1 MFRFEKSIVVDAP
14 VEQVFAYVVD
24 PAHIPE
30 YESGIP
36 EVKDIQRLP
45 DGRSAYTEV
54 SKFLDL
60 QVEFTCEQVEVVP
73 NERIVATGHGAGL
86 DDITTYRLE
95 RLADGKT
102 RVSLVSENTLQA
114 GPLEKFGEASF
125 AKYFE
130 HGVEI
135 AMQAAKARIEA
146 NNPAGAT
153 R

>member
-1 MFRFEKSIVVDAP
+1 MFRFEKSIEVDAP
-14 VEQVFAYVVD
+14 VEQVFAYVVN

-36 EVKDIQRLP
+36 EVKDIQHLP
-45 DGRSAYTEV
+45 DGRYTYTEV
-54 SKFLDL
+54 AKFLEL

-73 NERIVATGHGAGL
+73 NERIVAKGQGAGL

-102 RVSLVSENTLQA
+102 RVTLVSENTLHA
-114 GPLEKFGEASF
+114 GPLAKIGEASF
-125 AKYFE
+125 AQYFE
-130 HGVEI
+130 HSVEM
-135 AMQAAKARIEA
+135 AMQAAKAHIEA
-146 NNPAGAT
+146 NVPTGAP